1 MAVSTQIKR
10 VLINKVV
17 SIRKPRKKKILEAV
31 IRDYINT
38 AEPVGSR
45 TLSRRY
51 DLGVSPATIRNEMSD
66 LEEMGY
72 LMQPHTSSGRIP
84 TQKAY
89 RYYVDEIMQIKKLAE
104 TMRRDIHRGYL
115 QAGQEIDT
123 AVNHTANVLSQ
134 LTNYTAVVLAPR
146 VSRFNCKHLQ
156 IVPLIR
162 NRVLVVMVT
171 IEGLA
176 RNLEV
181 TLSSDVDDAMAL
193 RMSNV
198 LNSILKNVAFQ
209 DFGTDLIDKIGDLN
223 PTERQLLDELIPMI
237 RDALLESETN
247 VTASGFKN
255 LLNYPEFNNIDKIK
269 NLVDVVEAKPLLAK
283 VMING
288 AERKDDNNS
297 VIHVTIGDEND
308 NQHLKEFSIITST
321 YEREG
326 VPMGAFGVIG
336 PTRMNYS
343 QVSSILDAIRD
354 ELNANIVKLLK

>member
-1 MAVSTQIKR
+1 
-10 VLINKVV
+10 VV
-17 SIRKPRKKKILEAV
+17 SIIKPRKKKILEAV

-104 TMRRDIHRGYL
+104 TMRRDIHKGYL
-115 QAGQEIDT
+115 QAGQEIES
-123 AVNHTANVLSQ
+123 AVSHTANVLST

-156 IVPLIR
+156 IIPLIR

-171 IEGLA
+171 IEGIA
-176 RNLEV
+176 KNIEVNLSAE
-181 TLSSDVDDAMAL
+181 VDDAMAL
-193 RMSNV
+193 KMSNV
-198 LNSILKNVAFQ
+198 LNSILKDVAFQ
-209 DFGTDLIDKIGDLN
+209 NFGTDLIDSISELTPVEK
-223 PTERQLLDELIPMI
+223 QLLDELVPTI
-237 RDALLESETN
+237 RDALLESETD

-255 LLNYPEFNNIDKIK
+255 LLNYPEFNSVDKIK

-283 VMING
+283 VMIDG
-288 AERKDDNNS
+288 AEKDEHNNR
-297 VIHVTIGDEND
+297 VIHVSIGDEND

-326 VPMGAFGVIG
+326 LPVGAFGVIG

-343 QVSSILDAIRD
+343 QVSSILDAIRE
-354 ELNANIVKLLK
+354 ELNANIMKLLK